1 MYEVGV
7 HIADV
12 SYFVKAGSALDE
24 VASSRATSV
33 YLVQRVSSV
42 CSRPGVSRRDSSI
55 VAFVVCAGDSNA
67 APTAM

>member
-1 MYEVGV
+1 M
-7 HIADV
+7 

-55 VAFVVCAGDSNA
+55 VAFAALEIIASRANA
-67 APTAM
+67 SSYYNRLIIILY